1 MATTP
6 PPERCV
12 IAGGGR
18 WARVVLRELLGVLP
32 PATAIVLAS
41 PSAAEV
47 MRDFVARDD
56 VVRPHAGR
64 IEVRRDLPAAAA
76 SPGDVAVVVKK
87 PAQHY
92 EAAAALLERGYHV
105 LVEKPFT
112 LEPDHARALLALARE
127 RGRVAAAGL
136 VFLAAEYLHE
146 FRRRLP
152 FDPASA
158 EAIDIQ
164 WSDPEAEI
172 RYGEVKRVAG
182 GVSIVMEVLPHAWSL
197 LVAVFGREAPLAF
210 RLASAAPG
218 RRAAAIAG
226 SASGVPLRVDLDCAA
241 SHRRRT
247 MTLRSAAGEASLD
260 FAGDPVI
267 ARIGGAMPASLP
279 VLGAEGRPMARM
291 LRGFLDYVRRRDE
304 NAAWARG
311 IVTGPAIPAHIDL
324 LCGVERAFSAR

>member
-12 IAGGGR
+12 VAGGGR

-32 PATAIVLAS
+32 PTTAIVVAS
-41 PSAAEV
+41 PSAAEI

-56 VVRPHAGR
+56 AVRPHAGR
-64 IEVRRDLPAAAA
+64 IEVRRELPEAAAG
-76 SPGDVAVVVKK
+76 SGDVAVVVKK

-92 EAAAALLERGYHV
+92 ETAATLLERGYHV

-112 LEPDHARALLALARE
+112 LDAEHARALLALARE

-136 VFLAAEYLHE
+136 VFLAAEYVHE

-164 WSDPEAEI
+164 WSDPEVEI
-172 RYGEVKRVAG
+172 RHGEVKRVSG
-182 GVSIVMEVLPHAWSL
+182 NVSIVMEVLPHAWAL
-197 LVAVFGREAPLAF
+197 LVAVFGRVPPLAF
-210 RLASAAPG
+210 RLASAGPG
-218 RRAAAIAG
+218 KRAAAIAG
-226 SASGVPLRVDLDCAA
+226 SASDVPLRIELDSAA
-241 SHRRRT
+241 AQRRRT
-247 MTLRSAAGEASLD
+247 MILKGAAVEASLD

-267 ARIGGAMPASLP
+267 ARVGGAAPAPLP

-291 LRGFLDYVRRRDE
+291 LRGFLEYVQDRDTT
-304 NAAWARG
+304 AAWQRG
-311 IVTGPAIPAHIDL
+311 VVTGSAIAAHIDL
-324 LCGVERAFSAR
+324 ICGVERALSAR